1 MLDFLIY
8 EKENGKKNA
17 YKYRMTDK
25 TQNYNIAYNK

>member
-8 EKENGKKNA
+8 EKENGKKA